1 MKEQIVKGFG
11 SYAWAVARVIHKIP
25 DETFKKDIINVLEP
39 YMSAL
44 KKSSLTD
51 SPYGV
56 PYRPDVWGAGWTI
69 MKFGVQQYFIH
80 KAWPEYG
87 SADFYTNALNFVL
100 GVHPGENTASF
111 ASGIGSE
118 SVLVAYGTNRADWS
132 YIPGGVVSGTG
143 IIRPDLPELKEWP
156 FFWQQ
161 TEYVM
166 GDGSVDFMF
175 LVLAVQKLYSGDPKT
190 AR

>member
-1 MKEQIVKGFG
+1 
-11 SYAWAVARVIHKIP
+11 
-25 DETFKKDIINVLEP
+25 
-39 YMSAL
+39 
-44 KKSSLTD
+44 
-51 SPYGV
+51 
-56 PYRPDVWGAGWTI
+56 
-69 MKFGVQQYFIH
+69 
-80 KAWPEYG
+80 
-87 SADFYTNALNFVL
+87 
-100 GVHPGENTASF
+100 
-111 ASGIGSE
+111 
-118 SVLVAYGTNRADWS
+118 VAYGTNRADWS